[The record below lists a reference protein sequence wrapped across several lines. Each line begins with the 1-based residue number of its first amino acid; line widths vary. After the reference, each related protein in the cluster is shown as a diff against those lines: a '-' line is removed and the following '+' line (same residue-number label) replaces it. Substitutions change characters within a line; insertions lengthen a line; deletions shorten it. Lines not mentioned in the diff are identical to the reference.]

1 MTDQWYYW
9 QDAEILG
16 PFSGQELV
24 VLAAAGAVL
33 STDTV
38 WKGDNERGVPA
49 HSIRHLFPVI
59 PAGLLPATAIS
70 SGGDVPPTTSSS
82 DTAPDAA
89 TEAATTTEAAAPTPA
104 ADAATAPW
112 WGAAT
117 GRPSGRGRA
126 VAGKGAVLV
135 GQDGT
140 TVKYR
145 MKCTT
150 CGYEDRS
157 WKTMPITQGTTRVSF
172 YCPKCRKQRQVE
184 INGYAG

>member
-9 QDAEILG
+9 HDAEILG
-16 PFSGQELV
+16 PFSGTELV

-49 HSIRHLFPVI
+49 HSVRHLFPAI
-59 PAGLLPATAIS
+59 PAGLSPAPAIS
-70 SGGDVPPTTSSS
+70 SGGDVSPTTPTS
-82 DTAPDAA
+82 DAAPDAA
-89 TEAATTTEAAAPTPA
+89 TGGAPPVETAPSTPA
-104 ADAATAPW
+104 AEVAAPW
-112 WGAAT
+112 WGSAG

-157 WKTMPITQGTTRVSF
+157 WKTMPITQGTTRVTF
-172 YCPKCRKQRQVE
+172 YCPKCRRQRQVE